1 MKLFPK
7 LVKIATRIMD
17 MQNEPKGAT
26 AAERPVLQALIVLAL
41 ADTGNSVS
49 VSIAGEHEYEVKNS
63 RDMKEILNNMAL
75 GDEDEF
81 LIKDA
86 NDKFLAWFYLIYNNG
101 SDYDPM
107 VVISDYS
114 ANDYAEGIW
123 NTLNENFG
131 E

>member
-1 MKLFPK
+1 MN
-7 LVKIATRIMD
+7 
-17 MQNEPKGAT
+17 NEPQGAT
-26 AAERPVLQALIVLAL
+26 PVERPVLNALVNLAL

-49 VSIAGEHEYEVKNS
+49 VSIAGEYEYEVQNS
-63 RDMKEILNNMAL
+63 RDPQEILSNMAL

-81 LIKDA
+81 LIKDS
-86 NDKFLAWFYLIYNNG
+86 NNSQLAWFLLIYNNG

>member
-1 MKLFPK
+1 M
-7 LVKIATRIMD
+7 I
-17 MQNEPKGAT
+17 NEPQGAT
-26 AAERPVLQALIVLAL
+26 AAERPVLNALVNLAL

-49 VSIAGEHEYEVKNS
+49 VSIAGEYEYEVQNS
-63 RDMKEILNNMAL
+63 RDPQEILSNMAL

-81 LIKDA
+81 Q
-86 NDKFLAWFYLIYNNG
+86 LAWFYLIYNNG

>member
-1 MKLFPK
+1 MN
-7 LVKIATRIMD
+7 
-17 MQNEPKGAT
+17 NEPQGAT
-26 AAERPVLQALIVLAL
+26 PVERPVLNALVTLAL
-41 ADTGNSVS
+41 VDAGNSVS
-49 VSIAGEHEYEVKNS
+49 VSIAGEYEYEVENS
-63 RDMKEILNNMAL
+63 RDPQEILSNMAL

-81 LIKDA
+81 LIKDS
-86 NDKFLAWFYLIYNNG
+86 NNSQLAWFLLIYNNG

-107 VVISDYS
+107 IVISDYS

>member
-1 MKLFPK
+1 M
-7 LVKIATRIMD
+7 I
-17 MQNEPKGAT
+17 NEPQGAT
-26 AAERPVLQALIVLAL
+26 AAERPVLNALVNLAL

-49 VSIAGEHEYEVKNS
+49 VSIAGEYEYEVKNS
-63 RDMKEILNNMAL
+63 RDPQEILSNMAL

-81 LIKDA
+81 LIKDS
-86 NDKFLAWFYLIYNNG
+86 NNSQLAWFLLIYNNG
-101 SDYDPM
+101 SDHDPM

>member
-1 MKLFPK
+1 M
-7 LVKIATRIMD
+7 I
-17 MQNEPKGAT
+17 NEPQGAT
-26 AAERPVLQALIVLAL
+26 AAERPVLNALVNLAL

-49 VSIAGEHEYEVKNS
+49 VSIAGEYEYEVKNS
-63 RDMKEILNNMAL
+63 RDPQEILSNMAL

-81 LIKDA
+81 LIKDS
-86 NDKFLAWFYLIYNNG
+86 NNSQLAWFYLVYNNG
-101 SDYDPM
+101 SDHDPM

-114 ANDYAEGIW
+114 VSDYSEGIW

>member
-1 MKLFPK
+1 MN
-7 LVKIATRIMD
+7 
-17 MQNEPKGAT
+17 NEPQGAT
-26 AAERPVLQALIVLAL
+26 PVERPVLNALVNLAL

-49 VSIAGEHEYEVKNS
+49 VSIAGEYEYEVKNS
-63 RDMKEILNNMAL
+63 RDPQEILSNMAL

-81 LIKDA
+81 LIKDS
-86 NDKFLAWFYLIYNNG
+86 NNSQLAWFLLIYNNG
-101 SDYDPM
+101 SEYDPM
-107 VVISDYS
+107 IVISDYS

>member
-1 MKLFPK
+1 MN
-7 LVKIATRIMD
+7 
-17 MQNEPKGAT
+17 NEPQGAT
-26 AAERPVLQALIVLAL
+26 PVERPVLNALVNLAL

-49 VSIAGEHEYEVKNS
+49 VSIAGEYEYEVKNS
-63 RDMKEILNNMAL
+63 KDPQEILSNMAL

-81 LIKDA
+81 LIKDS
-86 NDKFLAWFYLIYNNG
+86 NNSQLAWFLLIYNNG
-101 SDYDPM
+101 SEYDPM
-107 VVISDYS
+107 IVISDYS

>member
-63 RDMKEILNNMAL
+63 RDAAEILSNMAL
-75 GDEDEF
+75 GDADEF
-81 LIKDA
+81 FIKDKD
-86 NDKFLAWFYLIYNNG
+86 NNQLAWFLLIYNNG
-101 SDYDPM
+101 SEDDPM
-107 VVISDYS
+107 IVISDYS

>member
-1 MKLFPK
+1 MN
-7 LVKIATRIMD
+7 
-17 MQNEPKGAT
+17 NEPQGAT
-26 AAERPVLQALIVLAL
+26 PVERPVLNALVNLAL

-49 VSIAGEHEYEVKNS
+49 VSIAGEYEYEVQNS
-63 RDMKEILNNMAL
+63 RDPQEILSNMAL

-81 LIKDA
+81 LIKDS
-86 NDKFLAWFYLIYNNG
+86 NNSQLAWFLLIYNNG

-107 VVISDYS
+107 IVISDYS

>member
-1 MKLFPK
+1 MN
-7 LVKIATRIMD
+7 
-17 MQNEPKGAT
+17 NEPQGAT
-26 AAERPVLQALIVLAL
+26 PTERPVLNALVNLAL

-49 VSIAGEHEYEVKNS
+49 VSIAGEYEYEVKNS
-63 RDMKEILNNMAL
+63 RDPQEILSNMAL

-81 LIKDA
+81 LIKDS
-86 NDKFLAWFYLIYNNG
+86 NNSQLAWFLLIYNNG

-107 VVISDYS
+107 IVISDYS

>member
-1 MKLFPK
+1 MN
-7 LVKIATRIMD
+7 
-17 MQNEPKGAT
+17 NEPQGAMPN
-26 AAERPVLQALIVLAL
+26 ERPVLNALVNLAL

-49 VSIAGEHEYEVKNS
+49 VSIAGEYEYEVQNS
-63 RDMKEILNNMAL
+63 RDPQEILSNMAL

-81 LIKDA
+81 LIKDS
-86 NDKFLAWFYLIYNNG
+86 NNSQLAWFLLIYNNG
-101 SDYDPM
+101 SEYDPM
-107 VVISDYS
+107 IVISDYS

>member
-1 MKLFPK
+1 M
-7 LVKIATRIMD
+7 I
-17 MQNEPKGAT
+17 NEPQGAT
-26 AAERPVLQALIVLAL
+26 PVERPVLNALVNLAL

-49 VSIAGEHEYEVKNS
+49 VSIAGEYEYEVKNS
-63 RDMKEILNNMAL
+63 RDPQEILSNMAL

-81 LIKDA
+81 LIKDS
-86 NDKFLAWFYLIYNNG
+86 NNSQLAWFLLIYNNG

>member
-1 MKLFPK
+1 MN
-7 LVKIATRIMD
+7 
-17 MQNEPKGAT
+17 NEPQGAT
-26 AAERPVLQALIVLAL
+26 PVERPVLNALVNLAL

-49 VSIAGEHEYEVKNS
+49 VSIAGEYEYEVKNS
-63 RDMKEILNNMAL
+63 RDPQEILSNMAL

-81 LIKDA
+81 LIKDS
-86 NDKFLAWFYLIYNNG
+86 NNSQLAWFLLIYNNG

>member
-1 MKLFPK
+1 M
-7 LVKIATRIMD
+7 I
-17 MQNEPKGAT
+17 NEPQGAT
-26 AAERPVLQALIVLAL
+26 AAERPVLNGLVNLAL

-49 VSIAGEHEYEVKNS
+49 VSIAGEYEYEVKNS
-63 RDMKEILNNMAL
+63 RDPQEILSNMAL

-81 LIKDA
+81 LIKDS
-86 NDKFLAWFYLIYNNG
+86 NNSQLAWFLLIYNNG
-101 SDYDPM
+101 SDHDPM

>member
-1 MKLFPK
+1 MSNDLLDKNGVWQGTLKQYYEFAK
-7 LVKIATRIMD
+7 DIIED
-17 MQNEPKGAT
+17 
-26 AAERPVLQALIVLAL
+26 AL
-41 ADTGNSVS
+41 D
-49 VSIAGEHEYEVKNS
+49 
-63 RDMKEILNNMAL
+63 
-75 GDEDEF
+75 DEDEF

-131 E
+131 EWLWNPM

>member
-1 MKLFPK
+1 MN
-7 LVKIATRIMD
+7 
-17 MQNEPKGAT
+17 NEPQGAT
-26 AAERPVLQALIVLAL
+26 PVERPVLNALVNLAL

-49 VSIAGEHEYEVKNS
+49 VSIAGEYEYEVKNS
-63 RDMKEILNNMAL
+63 RDPQEILSNMAL

-81 LIKDA
+81 LIKDS
-86 NDKFLAWFYLIYNNG
+86 NNSQLAWFLLIYNNG

-107 VVISDYS
+107 IVISDYS

>member
-1 MKLFPK
+1 MN
-7 LVKIATRIMD
+7 
-17 MQNEPKGAT
+17 NEPQGAT
-26 AAERPVLQALIVLAL
+26 VAERPVLNALVSLAL

-49 VSIAGEHEYEVKNS
+49 VSIAGEYEYEVQNS
-63 RDMKEILNNMAL
+63 RDPQEILSNMAL

-81 LIKDA
+81 LIKDS
-86 NDKFLAWFYLIYNNG
+86 NNSQLAWFLLIYNNG

-107 VVISDYS
+107 IVISDYS

>member
-1 MKLFPK
+1 MN
-7 LVKIATRIMD
+7 
-17 MQNEPKGAT
+17 NEPQGA
-26 AAERPVLQALIVLAL
+26 APVERPVLNALVNLAL

-49 VSIAGEHEYEVKNS
+49 VSIAGEYEYEVQNS
-63 RDMKEILNNMAL
+63 RDPQEILSNMAL

-81 LIKDA
+81 LIKDS
-86 NDKFLAWFYLIYNNG
+86 NNSQLAWFLLIYNNG

-107 VVISDYS
+107 IVISDYS